1 MAIPPI
7 PLRILGYRESGEW
20 VALAL
25 EMDLRGHGGTFEEA
39 LADLRDLVLMQIGF
53 ATFKSQP
60 GMIWKN
66 AEPVWFSQWENARS
80 ERLVAFIGQRKVS
93 QADTEVAELSLP
105 DPSVISEQASKFSPV
120 DA

>member
-7 PLRILGYRESGEW
+7 PLRILGYRDSDEW

-25 EMDLRGHGGTFEEA
+25 EMDLRGYGGTFEEA
-39 LADLRDLVLMQIGF
+39 LADLRELVVMQISF
-53 ATFKSQP
+53 ARFKGQP

-66 AEPVWFSQWENARS
+66 AEPVWFSQWENTRS
-80 ERLVAFIGQRKVS
+80 ERLVAFISQRAVS
-93 QADTEVAELSLP
+93 HADTEVAELPLP
-105 DPSVISEQASKFSPV
+105 DPSVISECKFSLA

>member
-7 PLRILGYRESGEW
+7 PLRILGYREGGEW

-25 EMDLRGHGGTFEEA
+25 EMDLRGYGATFKEA
-39 LADLRDLVLMQIGF
+39 YADLRNLVLMQLGF
-53 ATFKSQP
+53 ATFKGQP

-66 AEPVWFSQWENARS
+66 AEPVWFHQWETART
-80 ERLVAFIGQRKVS
+80 ERLVAFIGQRTIS
-93 QADTEVAELSLP
+93 HADTEVAELPLP
-105 DPSVISEQASKFSPV
+105 DPSVISECKFSPT